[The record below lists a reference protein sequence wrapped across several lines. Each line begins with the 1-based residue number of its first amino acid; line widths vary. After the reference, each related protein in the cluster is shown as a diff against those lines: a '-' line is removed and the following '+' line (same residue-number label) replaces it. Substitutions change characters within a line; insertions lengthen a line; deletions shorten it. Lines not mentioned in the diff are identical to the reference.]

1 MACKPIMCSVC
12 NGHFPACQL
21 KGGKCPAC
29 RAKETSVS
37 STPPSPKPH
46 VVIDRRSQH
55 IRGQQIRK

>member
-29 RAKETSVS
+29 RAKEAEVNVVNV
-37 STPPSPKPH
+37 PKPH